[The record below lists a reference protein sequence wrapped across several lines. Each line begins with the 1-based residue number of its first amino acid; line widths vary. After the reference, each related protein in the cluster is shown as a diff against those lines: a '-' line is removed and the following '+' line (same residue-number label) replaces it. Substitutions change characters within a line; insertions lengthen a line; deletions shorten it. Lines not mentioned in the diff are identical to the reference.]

1 MNSFPDIKINSID
14 NKIIKPVYTSSYD
27 GGYEQ
32 QRLKNTRTIRKFTL
46 GFTSLTNSEAQTLET
61 FFEQNQALEFSFTH
75 PITNNIHTVRFD
87 GNSISFTQNTPLY
100 QSVSFDIKEV

>member
-1 MNSFPDIKINSID
+1 MNSFPNIKINSI
-14 NKIIKPVYTSSYD
+14 KSEVIKPRHTASYD

-32 QRLKNTRTIRKFTL
+32 TRLKNTRSIKKFSI
-46 GFTSLTNSEAQTLET
+46 GFTALTNDEAQTLET

-75 PITNNIHTVRFD
+75 PITNNTHTVRFD
-87 GNSISFTQNTPLY
+87 ENSISFTQNTPLY